1 MKAKGKYSEN
11 IELLDMLL
19 KTEQFLSLKDDIVK
33 DSFKAIL
40 SCLKLQNDKISQ
52 INIDLYDKITR
63 EEFNENI
70 KHKVN
75 FSDFMTQLNDLEEK
89 EKKTYNNLETD
100 PSTIKSKS
108 NIYNYNNVDNLN
120 KDIQNLKIEFAM
132 FSKKIDNLMLFNTG
146 YNPGDISVEEKDK
159 ILFMEM
165 SKKLEK
171 NEKDI
176 TELTVKLQNQ
186 FIKYDDIISNI
197 ENSQINKNELNQD
210 IKIGLKKIEENKMK
224 LIENE
229 FTKIKNNLNK
239 QITDTLLELNQNQ
252 KESNDNNNNIN
263 NIKTDLMLKEV
274 MTRFNIFDETIKE
287 MNSKFHRKI
296 DKEEIIDIYSSI
308 EELNNKI
315 INQKNEIDLRL
326 NQLKNNYKIEYNK
339 RNDMENEIN
348 MDYFEKEI
356 KNIKLNISD
365 NFNLINNLK
374 DEIISFQ
381 KDKNKLIENENNK
394 TNNLENIYN
403 YNTNI
408 YPKNDFKNEVAY
420 LKRFINTFML
430 EIKNE
435 NRKSNEII
443 LDSLKEKMNIDD
455 INKVL
460 NEINIDM
467 NNKLNSD
474 TFNNQVQI
482 QNDINNYLCK
492 EHILGRWISYKT
504 TLLKNA
510 FIVWDEQLI
519 NLAPN
524 NYCFTPNNTQLL
536 IKKKGIY
543 LIKIIVFNSFIQNNQ
558 ISNVQLVIDREK
570 IYNYSYIKHKI
581 FINEENNKNNNNF
594 FEESFIAEECIQ
606 VNNICRI
613 EVRIDGFGL
622 DNFSNREEFIYK
634 DNKNIKAILNI
645 ISL

>member
-1 MKAKGKYSEN
+1 MKTKGKYSEN
-11 IELLDMLL
+11 IGLLDMLL

-40 SCLKLQNDKISQ
+40 SCLKLQNDKLNQ
-52 INIDLYDKITR
+52 MNIDLYDKITR
-63 EEFNENI
+63 EEFNESI

-75 FSDFMTQLNDLEEK
+75 FSDFMTQLNDLDEK
-89 EKKTYNNLETD
+89 EKRVYNNIETD
-100 PSTIKSKS
+100 PSTIKSNNFNNN
-108 NIYNYNNVDNLN
+108 NIDNLN
-120 KDIQNLKIEFAM
+120 KDVQNLKIEFSM
-132 FSKKIDNLMLFNTG
+132 FSKKIDNLLLLNTG
-146 YNPGDISVEEKDK
+146 YNPGDISLEEKDK
-159 ILFMEM
+159 TLFMEL

-176 TELTVKLQNQ
+176 TELTVNIQNK

-197 ENSQINKNELNQD
+197 ENSQINKNELNKD
-210 IKIGLKKIEENKMK
+210 IKTGLKKMEENKIK
-224 LIENE
+224 FIENE
-229 FTKIKNNLNK
+229 FTKIKNNINK

-252 KESNDNNNNIN
+252 KESKDNNDNIN

-296 DKEEIIDIYSSI
+296 DKDEVIDIYSSI
-308 EELNNKI
+308 EEINNKI
-315 INQKNEIDLRL
+315 INLKNEIDLRL

-339 RNDMENEIN
+339 KNDVENELN
-348 MDYFEKEI
+348 MEYFEKEI
-356 KNIKLNISD
+356 KNIKLNIND

-381 KDKNKLIENENNK
+381 KDKNKLIENESYK
-394 TNNLENIYN
+394 INNLENIYN

-420 LKRFINTFML
+420 LKRFINSFML

-435 NRKSNEII
+435 NRKSNEMI
-443 LDSLKEKMNIDD
+443 LDALKEKMDIDD

-467 NNKLNSD
+467 NNKLNSEV
-474 TFNNQVQI
+474 FNRQVQI

-504 TLLKNA
+504 TPLKNA
-510 FIVWDEQLI
+510 FIIWDEQLI

-524 NYCFTPNNTQLL
+524 NYCFTLNNTQLL

-543 LIKIIVFNSFIQNNQ
+543 LIKIIIFNSFLKNNQ

-581 FINEENNKNNNNF
+581 FINEENSKNNNY

-613 EVRIDGFGL
+613 EVRIDGFDF
-622 DNFSNREEFIYK
+622 DNNNNNREEFIYK
-634 DNKNIKAILNI
+634 NNKNIKAILNI

>member
-1 MKAKGKYSEN
+1 MKTKGKYSEN
-11 IELLDMLL
+11 IGLLDMLL

-40 SCLKLQNDKISQ
+40 SCLKLQNDKLNQ
-52 INIDLYDKITR
+52 MNIDLYDKITR
-63 EEFNENI
+63 EEFNESI

-75 FSDFMTQLNDLEEK
+75 FSDFMTQLNDLDEK
-89 EKKTYNNLETD
+89 EKRVYNNIETD
-100 PSTIKSKS
+100 PSTIKSNNFNNN
-108 NIYNYNNVDNLN
+108 NIDNLN
-120 KDIQNLKIEFAM
+120 KDVQNLKIEFSM
-132 FSKKIDNLMLFNTG
+132 FSKKIDNLLLLNTG
-146 YNPGDISVEEKDK
+146 YNPGDISLEEKDK
-159 ILFMEM
+159 TLFMEL

-176 TELTVKLQNQ
+176 TELTVNIQNK

-197 ENSQINKNELNQD
+197 ENSQINKNELNKD
-210 IKIGLKKIEENKMK
+210 IKTGLKKMEENKIK
-224 LIENE
+224 IIENE
-229 FTKIKNNLNK
+229 FTKIKNNINK

-252 KESNDNNNNIN
+252 KESKDNNDNIN

-296 DKEEIIDIYSSI
+296 DKDEVIDIYSSI
-308 EELNNKI
+308 EEINNKI
-315 INQKNEIDLRL
+315 INLKNEIDLRL

-339 RNDMENEIN
+339 KNDVENELN
-348 MDYFEKEI
+348 MEYFEKEI
-356 KNIKLNISD
+356 KNIKLNIND

-381 KDKNKLIENENNK
+381 KDKNKLIENESYK
-394 TNNLENIYN
+394 INNLENIYN

-420 LKRFINTFML
+420 LKRFINSFML

-435 NRKSNEII
+435 NRKSNEMI
-443 LDSLKEKMNIDD
+443 LDALKEKMDIDD

-467 NNKLNSD
+467 NNKLNSEV
-474 TFNNQVQI
+474 FNRQVQI

-504 TLLKNA
+504 TPLKNA
-510 FIVWDEQLI
+510 FIIWDEQLI

-524 NYCFTPNNTQLL
+524 NYCFTLNNTQLL

-543 LIKIIVFNSFIQNNQ
+543 LIKIIIFNSFLQNNQ

-581 FINEENNKNNNNF
+581 FINEENSKNNNY

-613 EVRIDGFGL
+613 EVRIDGFDF
-622 DNFSNREEFIYK
+622 DNNNREEFIYK
-634 DNKNIKAILNI
+634 NNKNIKAILNI

>member
-1 MKAKGKYSEN
+1 MKKKGKYSEN
-11 IELLDMLL
+11 IGLLDMLL

-40 SCLKLQNDKISQ
+40 SCLKLQNDKINQ
-52 INIDLYDKITR
+52 MNIDLYDKITR
-63 EEFNENI
+63 EEFNESI

-75 FSDFMTQLNDLEEK
+75 FSDFMIQLNDLDEK
-89 EKKTYNNLETD
+89 EKRAYNNIETD
-100 PSTIKSKS
+100 PSTIKS
-108 NIYNYNNVDNLN
+108 NNYNNNNIDNLN
-120 KDIQNLKIEFAM
+120 KDVQNLKIEFSM
-132 FSKKIDNLMLFNTG
+132 FSKKIDNLLLLNTG
-146 YNPGDISVEEKDK
+146 YNPGDISLEEKDK
-159 ILFMEM
+159 TLFMEL

-176 TELTVKLQNQ
+176 TELTVRIQNK

-197 ENSQINKNELNQD
+197 ENSQINKNELNKD
-210 IKIGLKKIEENKMK
+210 IKTGLKKMEENKMK

-229 FTKIKNNLNK
+229 FTKIKNNINK

-252 KESNDNNNNIN
+252 KENNDNNDNIN

-296 DKEEIIDIYSSI
+296 DKDEVIDIYSSI

-315 INQKNEIDLRL
+315 INLKNEIDLRL

-339 RNDMENEIN
+339 KNDVENEFN
-348 MDYFEKEI
+348 MEYFEKEI
-356 KNIKLNISD
+356 KNIKLNIND

-381 KDKNKLIENENNK
+381 KDKNKLIENESNK
-394 TNNLENIYN
+394 INNLENIYN

-420 LKRFINTFML
+420 LKRFINSFML

-435 NRKSNEII
+435 NRKSNEMI
-443 LDSLKEKMNIDD
+443 LDALKEKMDIDD

-467 NNKLNSD
+467 NNKLNSEV
-474 TFNNQVQI
+474 FNRQVQI

-504 TLLKNA
+504 TPLKNA
-510 FIVWDEQLI
+510 FIAWDEQLI

-524 NYCFTPNNTQLL
+524 NYCFTINNTQLL

-543 LIKIIVFNSFIQNNQ
+543 LIKIIIFNSFLQNNQ
-558 ISNVQLVIDREK
+558 ISNIQLVIDREK
-570 IYNYSYIKHKI
+570 IYNYSYIKNKV
-581 FINEENNKNNNNF
+581 FINEENSKNNNY
-594 FEESFIAEECIQ
+594 FEESFIAEECVQ
-606 VNNICRI
+606 VNNISRI
-613 EVRIDGFGL
+613 EVRIDGFDF
-622 DNFSNREEFIYK
+622 DNNNNNREEFIYK

>member
-1 MKAKGKYSEN
+1 MKTKGKYSEN
-11 IELLDMLL
+11 IGLLDMLL

-40 SCLKLQNDKISQ
+40 SCLKLQNDKLNQ
-52 INIDLYDKITR
+52 MNIDLYDKITR
-63 EEFNENI
+63 EEFNESI

-75 FSDFMTQLNDLEEK
+75 FSDFMTQLNDLDEK
-89 EKKTYNNLETD
+89 EKRVYNNIETD
-100 PSTIKSKS
+100 PSTIKSNNFNNN
-108 NIYNYNNVDNLN
+108 NIDNLN
-120 KDIQNLKIEFAM
+120 KDVQNLKIEFSM
-132 FSKKIDNLMLFNTG
+132 FSKKIDNLLLLNTG
-146 YNPGDISVEEKDK
+146 YNPGDISLEEKDK
-159 ILFMEM
+159 TLFMEL

-176 TELTVKLQNQ
+176 TELTVNIQNK

-197 ENSQINKNELNQD
+197 ENSQINKNELNKD
-210 IKIGLKKIEENKMK
+210 IKTGLKKMEENKIK
-224 LIENE
+224 FIENE
-229 FTKIKNNLNK
+229 FTKIKNNINK

-252 KESNDNNNNIN
+252 KESKDNNDNIN

-296 DKEEIIDIYSSI
+296 DKDEVIDIYSSI
-308 EELNNKI
+308 EEINNKI
-315 INQKNEIDLRL
+315 INLKNEIDLRL

-339 RNDMENEIN
+339 KNDVENELN
-348 MDYFEKEI
+348 MEYFEKEI
-356 KNIKLNISD
+356 KNIKLNIND

-381 KDKNKLIENENNK
+381 KDKNKLIENESYK
-394 TNNLENIYN
+394 INNLENIYN

-420 LKRFINTFML
+420 LKRFINSFML

-435 NRKSNEII
+435 NRKSNEMI
-443 LDSLKEKMNIDD
+443 LDALKEKMDIDD

-467 NNKLNSD
+467 NNKLNSEV
-474 TFNNQVQI
+474 FNRQVQI

-504 TLLKNA
+504 TPLKNA
-510 FIVWDEQLI
+510 FIIWDEQLI

-524 NYCFTPNNTQLL
+524 NYCFTLNNTQLL

-543 LIKIIVFNSFIQNNQ
+543 LIKIIIFNSFLQNNQ

-581 FINEENNKNNNNF
+581 FINEENSKNNNY

-613 EVRIDGFGL
+613 EVRIDGFDF
-622 DNFSNREEFIYK
+622 DNNNREEFIYK
-634 DNKNIKAILNI
+634 NNKNIKAILNI

>member
-1 MKAKGKYSEN
+1 MKTKGKYSEN
-11 IELLDMLL
+11 IGLLDMLL

-40 SCLKLQNDKISQ
+40 SCLKLQNDKLNQ
-52 INIDLYDKITR
+52 MNIDLYDKITR
-63 EEFNENI
+63 EEFNESI

-75 FSDFMTQLNDLEEK
+75 FSDFMTQLNDLDEK
-89 EKKTYNNLETD
+89 EKRIYNNIETD
-100 PSTIKSKS
+100 PSTIKS
-108 NIYNYNNVDNLN
+108 NNYNNNNIDNLN
-120 KDIQNLKIEFAM
+120 KDVQNLKIEFSM
-132 FSKKIDNLMLFNTG
+132 FSKKIDNLLLLNTG
-146 YNPGDISVEEKDK
+146 YNPGDISLEEKDK
-159 ILFMEM
+159 TLFMEL

-176 TELTVKLQNQ
+176 TELTVNIQNK

-197 ENSQINKNELNQD
+197 ENSQINKNELNKD
-210 IKIGLKKIEENKMK
+210 IKTGLKKMEENKIK
-224 LIENE
+224 FIENE
-229 FTKIKNNLNK
+229 FTKIKNIINK

-252 KESNDNNNNIN
+252 KESKDNNDNIN

-296 DKEEIIDIYSSI
+296 DKDEVIDIYSSI
-308 EELNNKI
+308 EEINNKI
-315 INQKNEIDLRL
+315 INLKNEIDLRL

-339 RNDMENEIN
+339 KNDVENELN
-348 MDYFEKEI
+348 MEYFEKEI
-356 KNIKLNISD
+356 KNIKLNIND

-381 KDKNKLIENENNK
+381 KDKNKLIENESYK
-394 TNNLENIYN
+394 INNLENIYN

-420 LKRFINTFML
+420 LKRFINSFMI

-435 NRKSNEII
+435 NRKSNEMI
-443 LDSLKEKMNIDD
+443 LDALKEKMDIDD

-467 NNKLNSD
+467 NNKLNSEV
-474 TFNNQVQI
+474 FNRQVQI

-504 TLLKNA
+504 TPLKNA
-510 FIVWDEQLI
+510 FILWDEQLI

-524 NYCFTPNNTQLL
+524 NYCFTLNNTQLL

-543 LIKIIVFNSFIQNNQ
+543 LIKIIIFNSFLQNNQ

-570 IYNYSYIKHKI
+570 IYNYSYLKHKV
-581 FINEENNKNNNNF
+581 FINEENSKNNNY

-613 EVRIDGFGL
+613 EVRIDGFDF
-622 DNFSNREEFIYK
+622 DNNNNREEFIYK
-634 DNKNIKAILNI
+634 NNKNIKAILNI

>member
-1 MKAKGKYSEN
+1 MKIKGKYSEN
-11 IELLDMLL
+11 IGLLDMLL

-40 SCLKLQNDKISQ
+40 SCLKLQNDKINQ

-75 FSDFMTQLNDLEEK
+75 FSDLMTQLNDLEEK
-89 EKKTYNNLETD
+89 DKRAYNNIETD

-108 NIYNYNNVDNLN
+108 NNYNFNNIDNLN
-120 KDIQNLKIEFAM
+120 KDVQNLKLEFLM
-132 FSKKIDNLMLFNTG
+132 FSKKIDNLMLLSTG
-146 YNPGDISVEEKDK
+146 YNPGDISLEEKDK
-159 ILFMEM
+159 MLFMEM

-176 TELTVKLQNQ
+176 TELTVRTQNK

-197 ENSQINKNELNQD
+197 ENSQINKNELNRD
-210 IKIGLKKIEENKMK
+210 IKTELKKIEENKMK

-229 FTKIKNNLNK
+229 FTKIKNNINN
-239 QITDTLLELNQNQ
+239 QITNTLLELKQNQ
-252 KESNDNNNNIN
+252 SENDNNNGNIN

-287 MNSKFHRKI
+287 MNSKFHRKV

-308 EELNNKI
+308 EKLNNKI
-315 INQKNEIDLRL
+315 INQKNEIELRL
-326 NQLKNNYKIEYNK
+326 NELNNNYKIEYNK
-339 RNDMENEIN
+339 RNNSENELN
-348 MDYFEKEI
+348 MEYFEKEI
-356 KNIKLNISD
+356 KNIKLNIND
-365 NFNLINNLK
+365 DFNLINNLK

-381 KDKNKLIENENNK
+381 KDKNKFIENENNK
-394 TNNLENIYN
+394 INNLENIYN

-435 NRKSNEII
+435 NRKSNEMI
-443 LDSLKEKMNIDD
+443 LDSLKEKMDIDD

-474 TFNNQVQI
+474 IFNKQVQI

-504 TLLKNA
+504 TPLKNA

-524 NYCFTPNNTQLL
+524 NYYFTPSNTQIL

-543 LIKIIVFNSFIQNNQ
+543 LIKIIIFNSFIQNNQ
-558 ISNVQLVIDREK
+558 ISNVQLFVDREK

-581 FINEENNKNNNNF
+581 FINEENSKNNNNN

-622 DNFSNREEFIYK
+622 DNISNREEFIYK

>member
-1 MKAKGKYSEN
+1 MKIKGKYSEN
-11 IELLDMLL
+11 IGLLDMLL

-40 SCLKLQNDKISQ
+40 SCLKLQNDKINQ
-52 INIDLYDKITR
+52 MNINLYDKITR
-63 EEFNENI
+63 EEFNESI

-75 FSDFMTQLNDLEEK
+75 FSDFMTQLNDLDEK
-89 EKKTYNNLETD
+89 EKRAYNNIETD
-100 PSTIKSKS
+100 PSTIKS
-108 NIYNYNNVDNLN
+108 NNYNYNNIDNLN
-120 KDIQNLKIEFAM
+120 KDVQNLKIEFSM
-132 FSKKIDNLMLFNTG
+132 FSKKIDNLMLLNTG
-146 YNPGDISVEEKDK
+146 YNPGDISLEEKDK
-159 ILFMEM
+159 TIFMEL

-176 TELTVKLQNQ
+176 TELTVRIQNK

-197 ENSQINKNELNQD
+197 ENSQININELNKD
-210 IKIGLKKIEENKMK
+210 IKTGLKKIEENKMK
-224 LIENE
+224 HIENE
-229 FTKIKNNLNK
+229 FTKIKNNINN
-239 QITDTLLELNQNQ
+239 QITDSLLELKQNQ
-252 KESNDNNNNIN
+252 KESNDNNDNIN

-296 DKEEIIDIYSSI
+296 DKDEIIDIYSSI

-315 INQKNEIDLRL
+315 TNQKNEIDLRL

-339 RNDMENEIN
+339 RNDVENELN
-348 MDYFEKEI
+348 MEYFEKEI
-356 KNIKLNISD
+356 KNIKLNIND

-394 TNNLENIYN
+394 INNLENIYN

-430 EIKNE
+430 EIKIE
-435 NRKSNEII
+435 NRKSKEMI
-443 LDSLKEKMNIDD
+443 LDSLKEKMDIDD

-474 TFNNQVQI
+474 TFNKQVQI

-492 EHILGRWISYKT
+492 EHIL
-504 TLLKNA
+504 
-510 FIVWDEQLI
+510 D
-519 NLAPN
+519 
-524 NYCFTPNNTQLL
+524 
-536 IKKKGIY
+536 
-543 LIKIIVFNSFIQNNQ
+543 
-558 ISNVQLVIDREK
+558 
-570 IYNYSYIKHKI
+570 
-581 FINEENNKNNNNF
+581 
-594 FEESFIAEECIQ
+594 
-606 VNNICRI
+606 
-613 EVRIDGFGL
+613 
-622 DNFSNREEFIYK
+622 
-634 DNKNIKAILNI
+634 
-645 ISL
+645 

>member
-1 MKAKGKYSEN
+1 MKTKGKYSEN
-11 IELLDMLL
+11 IGLLDMLL

-40 SCLKLQNDKISQ
+40 SCLKLQNDKLNQ
-52 INIDLYDKITR
+52 MNIDLYDKITR
-63 EEFNENI
+63 EEFNESI

-75 FSDFMTQLNDLEEK
+75 FSDFMTQLNDLDEK
-89 EKKTYNNLETD
+89 EKRIYNNIETD
-100 PSTIKSKS
+100 PSTIKS
-108 NIYNYNNVDNLN
+108 NNYNNNNIDNLN
-120 KDIQNLKIEFAM
+120 KDVQNLKIEFSM
-132 FSKKIDNLMLFNTG
+132 FSKKIDNLLLLNTG
-146 YNPGDISVEEKDK
+146 YNPGDISLEEKDK
-159 ILFMEM
+159 TLFMEL

-176 TELTVKLQNQ
+176 TELTVNIQNK

-197 ENSQINKNELNQD
+197 ENSQINKNELNKD
-210 IKIGLKKIEENKMK
+210 IKTGLKKMEENKIK
-224 LIENE
+224 FIENE
-229 FTKIKNNLNK
+229 FTKIKNNINK

-252 KESNDNNNNIN
+252 KESKDNNDNIN

-296 DKEEIIDIYSSI
+296 DKDEVIDIYSSI
-308 EELNNKI
+308 EEINNKI
-315 INQKNEIDLRL
+315 INLKNEIDLRL

-339 RNDMENEIN
+339 KNDVENELN
-348 MDYFEKEI
+348 MEYFEKEI
-356 KNIKLNISD
+356 KNIKLNIND

-381 KDKNKLIENENNK
+381 KDKNKLIENESYK
-394 TNNLENIYN
+394 INNLENIYN

-420 LKRFINTFML
+420 LKRFINSFML

-435 NRKSNEII
+435 NRKSNEMI
-443 LDSLKEKMNIDD
+443 LDALKEKMDIDD

-467 NNKLNSD
+467 NNKLNSEV
-474 TFNNQVQI
+474 FNRQVQI

-504 TLLKNA
+504 TPLKNA
-510 FIVWDEQLI
+510 FILWDEQLI

-524 NYCFTPNNTQLL
+524 NYCFTLNNTQLL

-543 LIKIIVFNSFIQNNQ
+543 LIKIIIFNSFLQNNQ

-570 IYNYSYIKHKI
+570 IYNYSYLKHKV
-581 FINEENNKNNNNF
+581 FINEENSKNNNY

-613 EVRIDGFGL
+613 EVRIDGFDF
-622 DNFSNREEFIYK
+622 DNNNNREEFIYK
-634 DNKNIKAILNI
+634 NNKNIKAILNI

>member
-1 MKAKGKYSEN
+1 MKTKGKYSEN
-11 IELLDMLL
+11 IGLLDMLL

-40 SCLKLQNDKISQ
+40 SCLKLQNDKLNQ
-52 INIDLYDKITR
+52 MNIDLYDKITR
-63 EEFNENI
+63 EEFNESI

-75 FSDFMTQLNDLEEK
+75 FSDFMTQLNDLDEK
-89 EKKTYNNLETD
+89 EKRVYNNIETD
-100 PSTIKSKS
+100 PSTIKSNNFNNN
-108 NIYNYNNVDNLN
+108 NIDNLN
-120 KDIQNLKIEFAM
+120 KDVQNLKIEFSM
-132 FSKKIDNLMLFNTG
+132 FSKKIDNLLLLNTG
-146 YNPGDISVEEKDK
+146 YNPGDISLEEKDK
-159 ILFMEM
+159 TLFMEL

-176 TELTVKLQNQ
+176 TELTVNIQNK

-197 ENSQINKNELNQD
+197 ENSQINKNELNKD
-210 IKIGLKKIEENKMK
+210 IKTGLKKMEENKIK
-224 LIENE
+224 FIENE
-229 FTKIKNNLNK
+229 FTKIKNNINK

-252 KESNDNNNNIN
+252 KESKDNNDNIN

-296 DKEEIIDIYSSI
+296 DKDEVIDIYSSI
-308 EELNNKI
+308 EEINNKI
-315 INQKNEIDLRL
+315 INLKNEIDLRL

-339 RNDMENEIN
+339 KNDVENELN
-348 MDYFEKEI
+348 VEYFEKEI
-356 KNIKLNISD
+356 KNIKLNIND

-381 KDKNKLIENENNK
+381 KDKNKLIENESYK
-394 TNNLENIYN
+394 INNLENIYN

-420 LKRFINTFML
+420 LKRFINSFML

-435 NRKSNEII
+435 NRKSNEMI
-443 LDSLKEKMNIDD
+443 LDALKEKMDIDD

-467 NNKLNSD
+467 NNKLNSEV
-474 TFNNQVQI
+474 FNRQVQI

-504 TLLKNA
+504 TPLKNA
-510 FIVWDEQLI
+510 FIIWDEQLI

-524 NYCFTPNNTQLL
+524 NYCFTLNNTQLL

-543 LIKIIVFNSFIQNNQ
+543 LIKIIIFNSFLQNNQ

-581 FINEENNKNNNNF
+581 FINEENSKNNNY

-613 EVRIDGFGL
+613 EVRIDGFDF
-622 DNFSNREEFIYK
+622 DNNNREEFIYK
-634 DNKNIKAILNI
+634 NNKNIKAILNI

>member
-1 MKAKGKYSEN
+1 MKTKGKYSEN
-11 IELLDMLL
+11 IGLLDMLL

-40 SCLKLQNDKISQ
+40 SCLKLQNDKLNQ
-52 INIDLYDKITR
+52 MNIDLYDKITR
-63 EEFNENI
+63 EEFNESI

-75 FSDFMTQLNDLEEK
+75 FSDFMTQLNDLDEK
-89 EKKTYNNLETD
+89 EKRVYNNIETD
-100 PSTIKSKS
+100 PSTIKSNNFNNN
-108 NIYNYNNVDNLN
+108 NIDNLN
-120 KDIQNLKIEFAM
+120 KDVQNLKIEFSM
-132 FSKKIDNLMLFNTG
+132 FSKKIDNLLLLNTG
-146 YNPGDISVEEKDK
+146 YNPGDISLEEKDK
-159 ILFMEM
+159 TLFMEL

-176 TELTVKLQNQ
+176 TELTVNIQNK

-197 ENSQINKNELNQD
+197 ENSQINKNELNKD
-210 IKIGLKKIEENKMK
+210 IKTGLKKMEENKIK
-224 LIENE
+224 FIENE
-229 FTKIKNNLNK
+229 FTKIKNNINK

-252 KESNDNNNNIN
+252 KESKDNNDNNN

-296 DKEEIIDIYSSI
+296 DKDEVIDIYSSI
-308 EELNNKI
+308 EEINNKI
-315 INQKNEIDLRL
+315 INLKNEIDLRL

-339 RNDMENEIN
+339 KNDVENELN
-348 MDYFEKEI
+348 MEYFEKEI
-356 KNIKLNISD
+356 KNIKLNIND

-381 KDKNKLIENENNK
+381 KDKNKLIENESYK
-394 TNNLENIYN
+394 INNLENIYN

-420 LKRFINTFML
+420 LKRFINSFML

-435 NRKSNEII
+435 NRKSNEMI
-443 LDSLKEKMNIDD
+443 LDALKEKMDIDD

-467 NNKLNSD
+467 NNKLNSEV
-474 TFNNQVQI
+474 FNRQVQI

-504 TLLKNA
+504 TPLKNA
-510 FIVWDEQLI
+510 FIIWDEQLI

-524 NYCFTPNNTQLL
+524 NYCFTLNNTQLL

-543 LIKIIVFNSFIQNNQ
+543 LIKIIIFNSFLQNNQ

-581 FINEENNKNNNNF
+581 FINEENSKNNNY

-613 EVRIDGFGL
+613 EVRIDGFDF
-622 DNFSNREEFIYK
+622 DNNNREEFIYK
-634 DNKNIKAILNI
+634 NNKNIKAILNI

>member
-1 MKAKGKYSEN
+1 MKTKGKYSEN
-11 IELLDMLL
+11 IGLLDMLL

-40 SCLKLQNDKISQ
+40 SCLKLQNDKLNEM
-52 INIDLYDKITR
+52 NIDLYDKITR
-63 EEFNENI
+63 EEFNESI

-75 FSDFMTQLNDLEEK
+75 FSDFMTQLNDLDEK
-89 EKKTYNNLETD
+89 EKRVYNNIETD
-100 PSTIKSKS
+100 PSTIKSNNFNNN
-108 NIYNYNNVDNLN
+108 NIDNLN
-120 KDIQNLKIEFAM
+120 KDVQNLKIEFSM
-132 FSKKIDNLMLFNTG
+132 FSKKIDNLLLLNTG
-146 YNPGDISVEEKDK
+146 YNPGDISLEEKDK
-159 ILFMEM
+159 TLFMEL

-176 TELTVKLQNQ
+176 TELTVNIQNK

-197 ENSQINKNELNQD
+197 ENSQINKNELNKD
-210 IKIGLKKIEENKMK
+210 IKTGLKKMEENKIK
-224 LIENE
+224 FIENE
-229 FTKIKNNLNK
+229 FTKIKNNINK

-252 KESNDNNNNIN
+252 KESKDNNDNIN

-296 DKEEIIDIYSSI
+296 DKDEVIDIYSSI
-308 EELNNKI
+308 EEINNKI
-315 INQKNEIDLRL
+315 INLKNEIDLRL

-339 RNDMENEIN
+339 KNDVENELN
-348 MDYFEKEI
+348 MEYFEKEI
-356 KNIKLNISD
+356 KNIKLNIND

-381 KDKNKLIENENNK
+381 KDKNKLIENESYK
-394 TNNLENIYN
+394 INNLENIYN

-420 LKRFINTFML
+420 LKRFINSFML

-435 NRKSNEII
+435 NRKSNEMI
-443 LDSLKEKMNIDD
+443 LDALKEKMDIDD

-467 NNKLNSD
+467 NNKLNSEV
-474 TFNNQVQI
+474 FNRQVQI

-504 TLLKNA
+504 TPLKNA
-510 FIVWDEQLI
+510 FIIWDEQLI

-524 NYCFTPNNTQLL
+524 NYCFILNNTQLL

-543 LIKIIVFNSFIQNNQ
+543 LIKIIIFNSFLQNNQ

-581 FINEENNKNNNNF
+581 FINEENSKNNNY

-613 EVRIDGFGL
+613 EVRIDGFDF
-622 DNFSNREEFIYK
+622 DNNNREEFIYK
-634 DNKNIKAILNI
+634 NNKNIKAILNI
-645 ISL
+645 N